1 VAFANFVIIFIR
13 VVCEFIMI
21 WQQVVLLKNFSN
33 VIKIKSRM
41 DQTMQKINK
50 QAGFTLIELI
60 MVIVILGVLA
70 AFALPRFADL
80 GSEARGATIEALGG
94 AIKAASNIAH
104 SKQLAA
110 GAGAGV
116 SVILEGPTTVTMV
129 SGYPTA
135 DADGMTKAAQ
145 ISSDDYAATDGAAT
159 ATSVI
164 TYTVAGFTAVDDTAT
179 TDVVEACQVTYTSP
193 NVVAV
198 DTSGC

>member
-1 VAFANFVIIFIR
+1 
-13 VVCEFIMI
+13 MI
-21 WQQVVLLKNFSN
+21 WQQVALLKNFNN

-80 GSEARGATIEALGG
+80 GGDARGATIEALGG

-104 SKQLAA
+104 SKQLAGGKSA
-110 GAGAGV
+110 GD
-116 SVILEGPTTVTMV
+116 SIDLEGATGDGSNVTMV

-135 DADGMTKAAQ
+135 DASGISRAAQ
-145 ISSDDYAATDGAAT
+145 VSTDDYAATTGGAT

-164 TYTVAGFTAVDDTAT
+164 TYTVAGFTAVSPA
-179 TDVVEACQVTYTSP
+179 VCQVTYTSP
-193 NVVAV
+193 NAVAV
-198 DTSGC
+198 DTGGC